1 MTDDSL
7 VDDAQPSLTQ
17 PYEVKTVA
25 LDGMGGDHAPTEPV
39 RAAVMGARNGTHV
52 LLVGDRGALRRELET
67 LGVPDDLP
75 GLEIIHATDVVH
87 SHEDGAKAVRAKP
100 ESSLVVAT
108 RLVAEGRAQAI
119 ISPGNTGA
127 TLAAATLHLRRL
139 PGVIRPGI
147 AAVLPS
153 ARGPVVMCDAGANAE
168 SKPEYLVQFA
178 LMARLLSRDVLRIDE
193 PRVGLLSI
201 GEEEGKGTELVQS
214 VYEALQGTDGFVG
227 NVEGRDI
234 PQGNVDVVVTDGF
247 TGNVALKLYEGAGSV
262 IFREVR
268 SALSDGARG
277 KIGGLIARPALMA
290 LRDKFSPDT
299 YGGAY
304 LLGVRGLVVI
314 THGNAPGGAIFNAIT
329 MAGRGIDE
337 GLVARVE
344 AGLRDGSHGG
354 ILSRILPHRFKER

>member
-1 MTDDSL
+1 MTVDPL
-7 VDDAQPSLTQ
+7 VDDAQPSLTE
-17 PYEVKTVA
+17 PYELKTVVI
-25 LDGMGGDHAPTEPV
+25 DGMGGDHAPIEPV
-39 RAAVMGARNGTHV
+39 RAAVMGARSGIRII
-52 LLVGDRGALRRELET
+52 LVGDRGSLRHELANQ
-67 LGVPDDLP
+67 GIPADLP
-75 GLEIIHATDVVH
+75 GLEIVHASDVVH
-87 SHEDGAKAVRAKP
+87 SHEDGAKAVRGKP
-100 ESSLVVAT
+100 DSSLVVAT

-153 ARGPVVMCDAGANAE
+153 ARGPVVLCDAGANAE

-178 LMARLLSRDVLRIDE
+178 LMARLLARDVLRIPE

-214 VYEALQGTDGFVG
+214 VYEALQGTEGFVG

-268 SALSDGARG
+268 AALNDGVRG
-277 KIGGLIARPALMA
+277 RVGGMVARPALLA
-290 LRDKFSPDT
+290 LRDKFNADT

-314 THGNAPGGAIFNAIT
+314 THGNAPGEAIFNAVV

-344 AGLRDGSHGG
+344 AGLHDGAHGG
-354 ILSRILPHRFKER
+354 ILSRILPHRFKDR